1 MPEQQDHLTSL
12 AVMKRISELLDA
24 GTVAVLVT
32 AMSGPIRT
40 GAKLLIDQAGKHSG
54 TLGDGQLDMIVGTEV
69 MKFIVGRDDTR
80 AISLEQIAPQLPHS
94 NEIHLLFERLQPVL
108 RLIICGAGHVGA
120 ALAKLGAFVG
130 YQITLID
137 DRREFLEAALF
148 EGLNIALVL
157 TENWED
163 DVARAVG
170 NGKGTAVA
178 VVTRGHSEDELCLRS
193 IVNANPDYVGLIGSK
208 RRTAIVIN
216 RLRESGA
223 SEDFL
228 NQIRA
233 PIGLDIGAVTPEEV
247 ALAIISEIVA
257 ERHHA
262 AGGPLSSWRRPGKS

>member
-40 GAKLLIDQAGKHSG
+40 GAKLLIDQAGNHSG

-262 AGGPLSSWRRPGKS
+262 AGGPLSPFRRPGKS

>member
-40 GAKLLIDQAGKHSG
+40 GAKLLIDQAGNHSG

-233 PIGLDIGAVTPEEV
+233 PIGLDIGAVTPE
-247 ALAIISEIVA
+247 
-257 ERHHA
+257 
-262 AGGPLSSWRRPGKS
+262 